1 MLPNKERTMDGQSIA
16 VIIIVAVAVIF
27 MVKKCITS
35 ARRGQCSC
43 GCGEGKQQAP
53 CCKGCQ
59 LPGSGR
65 PLR

>member
-1 MLPNKERTMDGQSIA
+1 MDGQSIA

-27 MVKKCITS
+27 MIRKCITS

-43 GCGEGKQQAP
+43 GCGEDKQQAP
-53 CCKGCQ
+53 CCKSCQ
-59 LPGSGR
+59 TSGSGR